1 MKHPQE
7 IEVWYIIPA
16 IRREMA
22 SIMKRHGLK
31 NNEVAKALDISD
43 AAVSQYGKSKRGCEV
58 IFPKEVKKRI
68 ELASER
74 IMRDPSKL
82 VKETQA
88 VCDLVKEKKILCK
101 VHRRVYKGLEE
112 CSVCI
117 QKK

>member
-22 SIMKRHGLK
+22 SIMKERGLK
-31 NNEVAKALDISD
+31 NKEVAKALDVSD

-58 IFPKEVKKRI
+58 IFPKDVKERI

-74 IMRDPSKL
+74 VIKDPSKL
-82 VKETQA
+82 VGETQA
-88 VCDLVKEKKILCK
+88 VCELVKDEGILCK
-101 VHRRVYKGLEE
+101 VHRRVCKDLEE
-112 CSVCI
+112 CSICI
-117 QKK
+117 RKK